1 MKGEKSV
8 FNYRA
13 LIVIPII
20 MLLLSIAV
28 LVNNYSQTGEW
39 FQRSIELKGGT
50 LITINTA
57 EPHNIDEIE
66 QALSGFGQTRVRE
79 LRSFSGYSLSIEI
92 EEKINTNDVLDTLT
106 SLGIDTTDSS
116 IQTIGSSLGESFWQQ
131 AQTGIIVAFIL
142 MGIIVFVIFRTAVP
156 SFAVMVAALSDI
168 IVTLTVMQIVGIE
181 MSLASFAALLMLIG
195 YSIDTNILLTTRVL
209 RSTGNITDR
218 IRSAFKTGITM
229 TGTTIG
235 VLIALVLTV
244 TSGVLFQIASVLLI
258 GLVVDI
264 VNTWLQ
270 NATLIRMHA
279 ERRES

>member
-1 MKGEKSV
+1 MKGG
-8 FNYRA
+8 FNYRV
-13 LIVIPII
+13 LIIIPII
-20 MLLLSIAV
+20 MLLLSVAV
-28 LVNNYSQTGEW
+28 LVNGYFQTGEW

-57 EPHNIDEIE
+57 DPHDIGIDEIE
-66 QALSGFGQTRVRE
+66 LALSEFGQTRVRE

-92 EEKINTNDVLDTLT
+92 DEKINTNDVLETLG
-106 SLGIDTTDSS
+106 SLGVDTTDSS

-131 AQTGIIVAFIL
+131 AQIGIIVAFIL
-142 MGIIVFVIFRTAVP
+142 MGIIVFAIFRTIIP
-156 SFAVMVAALSDI
+156 SFAVMAAAVSDI
-168 IVTLTVMQIVGIE
+168 IVTLTAMQIIGIE

-209 RSTGNITDR
+209 KSTGDITGR

-235 VLIALVLTV
+235 VLVAVIVAVN
-244 TSGVLFQIASVLLI
+244 SGVLFQIAFVLLI
-258 GLVVDI
+258 GLLVDI
-264 VNTWLQ
+264 INTWLQ

-279 ERRES
+279 ERRGS